1 MVGLDQLVSR
11 YFKRCFS
18 CNKLKHLLFFKV
30 NHKKYQLPYD
40 KGVMV
45 DCRLCGVRRFIKQD
59 GSILQYNFTTNR
71 YDTII
76 NKVTLINK
84 IKIYFK

>member
-1 MVGLDQLVSR
+1 
-11 YFKRCFS
+11 
-18 CNKLKHLLFFKV
+18 
-30 NHKKYQLPYD
+30 
-40 KGVMV
+40 MV

-71 YDTII
+71 YNTII